1 MYLGGIDGGVAFCF
15 CLFKCNF
22 QEFVLELVTHL
33 YIKSSIIFSFRWLKW
48 RRKTVVIGIFL
59 PRGGVGGWVKAL
71 CEWSLPKYLLF
82 TSFVQLTD
90 IELANFD

>member
-1 MYLGGIDGGVAFCF
+1 MIEM
-15 CLFKCNF
+15 K
-22 QEFVLELVTHL
+22 
-33 YIKSSIIFSFRWLKW
+33 
-48 RRKTVVIGIFL
+48 RRKALVLGIFL
-59 PRGGVGGWVKAL
+59 PRGGVGGWVKAW